1 MVHLVRYESL
11 SRIDTLNKVEYFKTS
26 NICMTCLSLDCSLE
40 YSVLQALLIMQGF
53 FYCFNSAIVF
63 T

>member
-26 NICMTCLSLDCSLE
+26 NICMTCF
-40 YSVLQALLIMQGF
+40 VIGLQPRIFSSPSPAHHAGLFLLF
-53 FYCFNSAIVF
+53 
-63 T
+63 